1 MLREAEK
8 HSGEINSFNASPVIV
23 NAEIQLRYV
32 ERLEQFWR
40 EMFAPFETDLDGAVL
55 VYNPDVPIFVVNHL
69 ACVDVNESEVGSL
82 LNRVIEYYSSRDFP
96 YVCFRISPITHP
108 KSFAALLVD
117 QGFEKKLDQSVMVFT
132 GKQVDEKLNP
142 DVIIKEISESEIDEY
157 IKLFL
162 EIFVVPIELKD
173 GLQRMF
179 LARMRRG
186 DKFHLAFVEDNP
198 VGIYDFSSLNR
209 TGGIFS
215 IGTLKEYR
223 RRGIGTTLTLHA
235 IMKSINE
242 GNDLHT
248 LQADK
253 GGYAERLY
261 EKMGFEIDHTIS
273 YFLKETTTVKKR

>member
-1 MLREAEK
+1 M
-8 HSGEINSFNASPVIV
+8 

-55 VYNPDVPIFVVNHL
+55 VYNPDVPIFVVNHI
-69 ACVDVNESEVGSL
+69 ACVNVHESEVESL
-82 LNRVIEYYSSRDFP
+82 LNRVTEYYSSRDFP

-132 GKQVDEKLNP
+132 GKQVDENLSP
-142 DVIIKEISESEIDEY
+142 EVIIKETSESELEEY

-162 EIFVVPIELKD
+162 TIFEVPIELKE
-173 GLQRMF
+173 GLCRMF
-179 LARMRRG
+179 ITRMRRG
-186 DKFHLAFVEDNP
+186 DKFHLCFVEDKP

-223 RRGIGTTLTLHA
+223 RRGIGTTLTLHG
-235 IMKSINE
+235 IMNSINE
-242 GNDLHT
+242 GNNLHT
-248 LQADK
+248 LQTDK

-261 EKMGFEIDHTIS
+261 ETIGFEIDHVVS
-273 YFLKETTTVKKR
+273 YFLKEFK

>member
-1 MLREAEK
+1 
-8 HSGEINSFNASPVIV
+8 
-23 NAEIQLRYV
+23 LRYV

-55 VYNPDVPIFVVNHL
+55 VYNPDVPIFVVNHI
-69 ACVDVNESEVGSL
+69 ACVNVDESGVGSL
-82 LNRVIEYYSSRDFP
+82 LNRAIEYYSSRDFP

-108 KSFAALLVD
+108 KSFSSLLVD

-132 GKQVDEKLNP
+132 EKQVDGKLNP
-142 DVIIKEISESEIDEY
+142 DIILKEISRSEIEEY
-157 IKLFL
+157 IKLL
-162 EIFVVPIELKD
+162 LTIFGVPIELKD

-179 LARMRRG
+179 LTRMRRG
-186 DKFHLAFVEDNP
+186 DKFHLAFVEDKP
-198 VGIYDFSSLNR
+198 VGIYDSSSFNR

-235 IMKSINE
+235 IMNSINE

-253 GGYAERLY
+253 GEYAERLY
-261 EKMGFEIDHTIS
+261 EKIGFEIDHTIS
-273 YFLKETTTVKKR
+273 YFLKKQQLSKRDN